1 MQSIQNKIREIL
13 TKYRTVAVV
22 GLSRNS
28 EKYSYK
34 VSDYL
39 KKHDFQII
47 PVNPSA
53 DKILG
58 ERSYKSL
65 LDIPERIQKIIEI
78 VNVFRPSEEVLK
90 IVEQVIELKNRYEK
104 PNVIWL
110 QLGIASEKAAE
121 IAKKAGLTIVMD
133 KCIMIEHM
141 RLLS

>member
-1 MQSIQNKIREIL
+1 
-13 TKYRTVAVV
+13 
-22 GLSRNS
+22 
-28 EKYSYK
+28 
-34 VSDYL
+34 L

-90 IVEQVIELKNRYEK
+90 IVEQVIELKNRHEK

-121 IAKKAGLTIVMD
+121 IAKKAGLKIVMD

-141 RLLS
+141 RLFS

>member
-1 MQSIQNKIREIL
+1 M
-13 TKYRTVAVV
+13 
-22 GLSRNS
+22 
-28 EKYSYK
+28 
-34 VSDYL
+34 

-65 LDIPERIQKIIEI
+65 LEIPERIQKIIEI

>member
-1 MQSIQNKIREIL
+1 MR
-13 TKYRTVAVV
+13 
-22 GLSRNS
+22 
-28 EKYSYK
+28 
-34 VSDYL
+34 
-39 KKHDFQII
+39 KHDFQII

-53 DKILG
+53 NKILG

-141 RLLS
+141 RLFS